1 MKILKISPWF
11 LVFFLCSTLV
21 YSRAEAATANLGI
34 TQQVTEINGVSVTP
48 GETQAPVGAT
58 VEFTVYLRN
67 APYNAVFSNSNST
80 NTVLRELFSGPFT
93 VTAVNPS
100 QGNCNFTNGT
110 NSSEI
115 FCTVGS
121 IALGGNMKVSIL
133 GTLDDEGQ
141 VDKVGVVQDSYGNV
155 PGSAGFPKD
164 DLLTIDNVA
173 TASVVSSS
181 GAPLPN
187 GNLVMIKSADLLTPV
202 AGVDPV
208 TYTLSVL
215 NTGANPVSN
224 IIVTDVTFGDV
235 TMNLASG
242 TGWTCNMV
250 GPNPPSPP
258 NLTGN
263 YQGCTYLGPL
273 AAGAFAPPI
282 TITGTVNS
290 EGPVANIATVDSLS
304 INDIDESNNSAVV
317 TVLGLAEPAPQ
328 ADLSVTKSIDQSNV
342 NPGDVVTYTVNV
354 NNTGN
359 QIVSSVLLTDKV
371 VGPQE
376 VIAGSL
382 PNFCALT
389 IPVYDPNVQ
398 IVTCV
403 GNNVEP
409 GVTTFTYQAE
419 VTGLGQGDNIAC
431 IGSSSIEDVRSS
443 NNCAVSSFISLN
455 PSLQRAD
462 LQVRKSADSLNPQ
475 VGDIVKTT
483 LQVKNAGPYEAVS
496 GKLTDTVFGKIR
508 ITEVDTSDAPDWDC
522 TVNQGQWLNQEAAPT
537 PLQIRC
543 DAVDDLPVTDN
554 QNIVV
559 TGVVTGVGPITDSV
573 TVSASGSGDPNLSDN
588 TAAVTVVATEDGPVV
603 SADLSIEKSAD
614 VDFVQPGGIVNYTV
628 TITNNGTVT
637 VEDVILQ
644 DILMGDFVFVAPPV
658 GCNSLSNI
666 GDAYYCGINGI
677 VAGGVAVVTYSVR
690 ADAEGVLSNIATVL
704 APITDPVSDN
714 NTAAVN
720 VAVNR
725 EIADLQ
731 IVKSVDKPQAA
742 VGEQVT
748 FTVRV
753 SNTSPGVDAK
763 GVNISDIMS
772 GPIQFDSATLLTGGT
787 CIPAAGPT
795 PTPLIIDCNP
805 GNTHTIAAGSSA
817 LLEVKGTV
825 LAGGQSDNLASVS
838 STETADP
845 NMSNNTAVASVITN
859 LPVVDLSITKSA
871 TPTVAAVGET
881 VTFNFVV
888 TNPGPNAVKNVVVTD
903 HVSGPITNIGNF
915 IVPGG
920 GACNASPAPL
930 NANVTVV
937 TCSAPLLP
945 VGSFS
950 VTYTGE
956 VTGLGQIDNLASIS
970 ALDAVDRNPSNNSA
984 VASVNGTAQL
994 ADLSVVKSVDNPNA
1008 SIGDMVEFT
1017 ITVTNDGPNTAN
1029 AVRLTDV
1036 ITGPLTQV
1044 LAPGGCS
1051 VDDSNPPVV
1060 VVKCDLGAFAAGET
1074 ETIVISGEVDD
1085 LGQIDNIA
1093 SVADLGT
1100 EPPTQDPDLSN
1111 NSAVASVVGN
1121 EQEADLSVI
1130 KEANPPQANVG
1141 ESVVFTSTV
1150 ENLGPATLPPGQTQF
1165 TEVVSG
1171 PFSVSN
1177 VIPPAGATCDPA
1189 VVVGNVTTVTCTN
1202 TGNFNSGASAVIQV
1216 EGQVTGVGA
1225 ISNTVSVG
1233 SEVTLDP
1240 DLTNNTATADVNG
1253 TGQEADL
1260 SLIKEV
1266 DISQGSSVGDTV
1278 VFTITVRNSGAAAT
1292 NVVVTDQLIAPNG
1305 VFTVTSLVPTQG
1317 TCNPSAPPEVASPA
1331 VFSCTIGPMDGGDTE
1346 IITLV
1351 GRIDGVGQIENTAVV
1366 TDTEDPQTGNSPS
1379 TDPNVSNNLSVAS
1392 AVAVPTQVDLSIT
1405 KEVDLPQANPNETV
1419 TFTVVVTNHG
1429 SAQAKGVSVTD
1440 LLTGPFQV
1448 ESMTVSG
1455 GGSCS
1460 PNSGSSPPSF
1470 TSVCSPN
1477 GGNLSA
1483 GSSMTITMVGH
1494 VTGNGQIDNTASV
1507 ASSGTQDP
1515 NASNNTAVAST
1526 LGVPQAVDLSIT
1538 KTVDHPQAL
1547 SGETVTFTVT
1557 VKNQDPVNFSAQG
1570 VRVTDLM
1577 TGPIEVQTVEV
1588 QGESGAQCQT
1598 TPALPAVAQPF
1609 LTLVCTPQEGKL
1621 ESGDVLTFTVVGTL
1635 TDEGQVDNVASVDTT
1650 VTVDPDQSNNT
1661 AVASVVGTLRADLR
1675 IVKTVLTP
1683 PPVSVGDAVTY
1694 QIQVFNEGP
1703 HTATEVAVSDMNLGP
1718 FTAFANISAPA
1729 MCVLFDDNN
1738 MSCALPDIPAQGSV
1752 AFTYEVTPNQ
1762 PGFWFNLATVST
1774 DIFDPNLANNTISAN
1789 LPVEV
1794 TELADLEIDK
1804 SADRAEVKAGE
1815 TVTYTLLVSNHGPQA
1830 ATDVVVSDFTSG
1842 PFAEIINI
1850 AIDGGGGSCQGADQG
1865 LVTCSVPALAVGA
1878 SVRVTYQVVT
1888 GLPGVLSDLA
1898 TVGGGV
1904 LDPVP
1909 ENNADAFQ
1917 VKVLPQQADLEIFK
1931 NIDANPVKQ
1940 YQPVQYTL
1948 VVKNYGP
1955 DPAEEVWVVDQ
1966 LSGKIESVTAQSDN
1980 AGSCEVEAV
1989 SETNTLI
1996 KCGLGDVEVDEQ
2008 VTVTVNLTP
2017 VGEVDSVLSNL
2028 ASVSSQTEDPRLA
2041 NNTTTADALTL
2052 EGQEPLPPGTVLEGS
2067 GAGSCQLQAR
2077 TGSVTNG
2084 LSMLWFLSL
2093 PILFVLKVSKL
2104 SRCRAKRRGTFRVR

>member
-1 MKILKISPWF
+1 MRILKVSSWF
-11 LVFFLCSTLV
+11 LVFFFFSMLV

-34 TQQVTEINGVSVTP
+34 TQQVTAINGVSVVP
-48 GETQAPVGAT
+48 GETEAPVGAT
-58 VEFTVYLRN
+58 VEFTVYVRN

-100 QGNCNFTNGT
+100 QGTCNFSNGS

-121 IALGGNMKVSIL
+121 IALGSSMKVSIL
-133 GTLDDEGQ
+133 GTLDDAGQ
-141 VDKVGVVQDSYGNV
+141 VDKVGVVQDTYGNV

-173 TASVVSSS
+173 TASVVSSNS
-181 GAPLPN
+181 APLPN
-187 GNLVMIKSADLLTPV
+187 GNLVMIKSVDNLTPV
-202 AGVDPV
+202 AGVDTV

-215 NTGANPVSN
+215 NTGANSVSN

-235 TMNLASG
+235 TMNTAAG

-282 TITGTVNS
+282 TISGTVNS
-290 EGPVANIATVDSLS
+290 VGPVANVATVDSLS
-304 INDIDESNNSAVV
+304 IKDIDESNNSAVV
-317 TVLGLAEPAPQ
+317 TLLGVAEPPIQ
-328 ADLSVTKSIDQSNV
+328 ADLSVTKSVDQSNV
-342 NPGDVVTYTVNV
+342 SPGDFVTYTISV
-354 NNTGN
+354 NNSTN
-359 QIVSSVLLTDKV
+359 QMIPSVLLTDKL
-371 VGPQE
+371 VGPQQ

-389 IPVYDPNVQ
+389 VPAYDPNVQ
-398 IVTCV
+398 IVTCI
-403 GNNVEP
+403 GNNIES

-419 VTGLGQGDNIAC
+419 VTDLGQGDNIAC

-443 NNCAVSSFISLN
+443 NNCAVASFISLN
-455 PSLQRAD
+455 PDLQRAD
-462 LQVRKSADSLNPQ
+462 LQVRKSTDVLNPQ

-483 LQVKNAGPYEAVS
+483 LQVKNAGPYEAIS
-496 GKLTDTVFGKIR
+496 GKLTDTVFGNIR
-508 ITEVDTSDAPDWDC
+508 IMEVDTSDAPDWDC
-522 TVNQGQWLNQEAAPT
+522 TVNQGQWLNQVAYPT

-543 DAVDDLPVTDN
+543 DATDDLPVTDN

-559 TGVVTGVGPITDSV
+559 TGVVTAAGPITDSV

-588 TAAVTVVATEDGPVV
+588 TAAVTVVSTEAGPVV
-603 SADLSIEKSAD
+603 SADLSIEKNAD
-614 VDFVQPGGIVNYTV
+614 VDFVQPGEIVNYTV
-628 TITNNGTVT
+628 TVTNNGTVT
-637 VEDVILQ
+637 VEDVIVQ
-644 DILMGDFVFVAPPV
+644 DVLLGNFVPVAPPV

-677 VAGGVAVVTYSVR
+677 VAGGVAVITYSVK
-690 ADAEGVLSNIATVL
+690 ANAEGVLSNVATVL
-704 APITDPVSDN
+704 APIADPVSDN

-725 EIADLQ
+725 ERADLQ
-731 IVKSVDKPQAA
+731 IVKSVDKPQAKI
-742 VGEQVT
+742 GEQVT
-748 FTVRV
+748 FTIRV

-772 GPIQFDSATLLTGGT
+772 GPMQFDSATLLTGGT
-787 CIPAAGPT
+787 CIPAAGPA

-817 LLEVKGTV
+817 LLEVKATV
-825 LAGGQSDNLASVS
+825 LAGGQSDNLASVAS
-838 STETADP
+838 NGTADS
-845 NMSNNTAVASVITN
+845 NMSNNTAVASVITS
-859 LPVVDLSITKSA
+859 LPVVDLSITKSVS
-871 TPTVAAVGET
+871 PTTASVGET

-888 TNPGPNAVKNVVVTD
+888 TNPGPEAVKNVVVTD
-903 HVSGPITNIGNF
+903 HVSGPISNIGNF
-915 IVPGG
+915 VVPGG
-920 GACNASPAPL
+920 GVCNASPAPL
-930 NANVTVV
+930 NPTVTVV
-937 TCSAPLLP
+937 TCSAALLP
-945 VGSFS
+945 VGSFA

-956 VTGLGQIDNLASIS
+956 ITGLGQIDNLASIS
-970 ALDAVDRNPSNNSA
+970 GLDAVDRNPSNNSA

-994 ADLSVVKSVDNPNA
+994 ADLSVTKSVDNPNA
-1008 SIGDMVEFT
+1008 SIGDIVEFT
-1017 ITVTNDGPNTAN
+1017 IQVVNDGPNTASE
-1029 AVRLTDV
+1029 VRLTDV
-1036 ITGPLTQV
+1036 ISGPLSDV
-1044 LAPGGCS
+1044 VAPTGCS
-1051 VDDSNPPVV
+1051 VDESNPPVI
-1060 VVKCDLGAFAAGET
+1060 VVKCDLGAFGPGET
-1074 ETIVISGEVDD
+1074 ETLVISGEVVD
-1085 LGQIDNIA
+1085 LGQVDNIA

-1100 EPPTQDPDLSN
+1100 EAPTQDPDLSN

-1141 ESVVFTSTV
+1141 ETVTFISTV
-1150 ENLGPATLPPGQTQF
+1150 ENLGPATLPPGQAQF

-1177 VIPPAGATCDPA
+1177 VIPPAGGTCSPA
-1189 VVVGNVTTVTCTN
+1189 VVVGNITTVKCSN
-1202 TGNFNSGASAVIQV
+1202 TGNFNSGSSAVVQV

-1233 SEVTLDP
+1233 SEVTSDP

-1260 SLIKEV
+1260 SLVKEV

-1278 VFTITVRNSGAAAT
+1278 VFTVTVRNSGAAAT
-1292 NVVVTDQLIAPNG
+1292 NVVVTDQLIAPQG
-1305 VFTVTSLVPTQG
+1305 VFTVTSLVSTQG
-1317 TCNPSAPPEVASPA
+1317 TCNPVAPPEVTSPA

-1366 TDTEDPQTGNSPS
+1366 TDTADPQTGNSPS
-1379 TDPNVSNNLSVAS
+1379 TDPNASNNISVAS
-1392 AVAVPTQVDLSIT
+1392 AVAVPTQVDLSIL
-1405 KEVDLPQANPNETV
+1405 KEVDLPQANPNEAV
-1419 TFTVVVTNHG
+1419 TFTVVVTNQG
-1429 SAQAKGVSVTD
+1429 SAQAKGVTVSD
-1440 LLTGPFQV
+1440 LLTGPFKID
-1448 ESMTVSG
+1448 SMTVSG
-1455 GGSCS
+1455 GGTCS
-1460 PNSGSSPPSF
+1460 PNAGNSPPAFS
-1470 TSVCSPN
+1470 SVCTPS
-1477 GGNLSA
+1477 GGNLAA

-1494 VTGNGQIDNTASV
+1494 VTGNGQVDNTASV

-1515 NASNNTAVAST
+1515 NPSNNTAVAST
-1526 LGVPQAVDLSIT
+1526 LGVPQAVDVSIT
-1538 KTVDHPQAL
+1538 KTVDHPQAVR
-1547 SGETVTFTVT
+1547 GESVTFTVT
-1557 VKNQDPVNFSAQG
+1557 VKNLDPVNFAAQG
-1570 VRVTDLM
+1570 LRVTDLM
-1577 TGPIEVQTVEV
+1577 TGPIEVQSVEV

-1598 TPALPAVAQPF
+1598 TPSLPAVAQPF
-1609 LTLVCTPQEGKL
+1609 LTLVCTPEEGKL
-1621 ESGDVLTFTVVGTL
+1621 GSGDTFSFTVVGTL

-1661 AVASVVGTLRADLR
+1661 AVASVVGALRADLR
-1675 IVKTVLTP
+1675 IVKSVLTP
-1683 PPVSVGDAVTY
+1683 QPVSVGDMVTY
-1694 QIQVFNEGP
+1694 QIQVFNDGP
-1703 HTATEVAVSDMNLGP
+1703 NTATDVAVTDMNLGP
-1718 FTAFANISAPA
+1718 FTAFENISDPA
-1729 MCVLFDDNN
+1729 ICVLFDDNN

-1752 AFTYEVTPNQ
+1752 VFTYNVSPNQ
-1762 PGFWFNLATVST
+1762 SGFWFNLATVST
-1774 DIFDPNLANNTISAN
+1774 DISDPNLANNTISAN

-1804 SADRAEVKAGE
+1804 SADQTEVKAGD
-1815 TVTYTLLVSNHGPQA
+1815 TVTYTLLITNHGPQT
-1830 ATDVVVSDFTSG
+1830 ATEVVISDFTSG
-1842 PFAEIINI
+1842 PFTEINNI
-1850 AIDGGGGSCQGADQG
+1850 AIAGGGSCQGADQG
-1865 LVTCSVPALAVGA
+1865 LITCEVPALAAGA
-1878 SVRVTYQVVT
+1878 AVRVTYQVVT
-1888 GLPGVLSDLA
+1888 DLPGILSDLA
-1898 TVGGGV
+1898 TVGGGI
-1904 LDPVP
+1904 LDPAP

-1917 VKVLPQQADLEIFK
+1917 VRVLPRQADLEIFK
-1931 NIDANPVKQ
+1931 NIDANPVQQ

-1948 VVKNYGP
+1948 VVTNHGP
-1955 DPAEEVWVVDQ
+1955 DRADEVWVVDQ
-1966 LSGKIESVTAQSDN
+1966 ISGQVESVTAQSNN
-1980 AGSCEVEAV
+1980 AGACEIEQV

-1996 KCGLGDVEVDEQ
+1996 KCELGDMESEAQ

-2017 VGEVDSVLSNL
+2017 MGEIDSVLSNL

-2067 GAGSCQLQAR
+2067 GAGSCQLQLVRGQGVEAW
-2077 TGSVTNG
+2077 SLLWI
-2084 LSMLWFLSL
+2084 LSFS
-2093 PILFVLKVSKL
+2093 ILVVLRVSKL
-2104 SRCRAKRRGTFRVR
+2104 SRHSVKRRGTFWVR